1 MAETPRNEQAKEGAD
16 LVGAARDRGLEHLE
30 GAKAQL
36 AEGAERAADAVERT
50 ADELDGEGDSG
61 LSGFGRSMANVMRQ
75 LAGGLRERDVE
86 AFAHELGALARR
98 NPGVF
103 LAGSVALGFGMAR
116 FFKARAPQ
124 SSTGAD
130 YGRQDDADYGRQA
143 DGAWQRS
150 EDGLAAARG
159 EFDADESLDLS
170 AGSSKEKDSGQASAT
185 AREDDRSQSKSRQ
198 SGKQKAKP
206 QRASSGSQQAGPGSP
221 ASSNERPQPE
231 TSPTPGSSGTSDSPF
246 TGGTGGGSIRGGKS

>member
-50 ADELDGEGDSG
+50 ADELDGEGDSR
-61 LSGFGRSMANVMRQ
+61 LSGFGHSMANVMRQ

-130 YGRQDDADYGRQA
+130 YDRQA

-150 EDGLAAARG
+150 GEGLSAARA

-170 AGSSKEKDSGQASAT
+170 ARSSTEKDSGQASVT

-198 SGKQKAKP
+198 SSKQKGKP
-206 QRASSGSQQAGPGSP
+206 QRASSGGSQQAGAAQPSSS
-221 ASSNERPQPE
+221 SSNERPQPD
-231 TSPTPGSSGTSDSPF
+231 TSTTAGSGGGTGDSPF
-246 TGGTGGGSIRGGKS
+246 TGGTSGGTLRGGKS